1 MVHVQATIPF
11 LPANA
16 PVGTQVPGFSTMPEK
31 ILQYRAEF
39 SPTTVSVSQN
49 LFDSHENLRIHT
61 HEISVNSQRIP
72 ERDRESLEF
81 LKKVRES
88 S

>member
-16 PVGTQVPGFSTMPEK
+16 PVGTQVPGFSTMPGK

-39 SPTTVSVSQN
+39 SPTLDLIYRFPSASAMTDVC
-49 LFDSHENLRIHT
+49 DENLLPS
-61 HEISVNSQRIP
+61 SVTAVTPPTSGGPHHRAG
-72 ERDRESLEF
+72 
-81 LKKVRES
+81 
-88 S
+88 

>member
-16 PVGTQVPGFSTMPEK
+16 PVGTQVPGFSTIPEK

-39 SPTTVSVSQN
+39 SPTWVSAP
-49 LFDSHENLRIHT
+49 D
-61 HEISVNSQRIP
+61 ISILSDI
-72 ERDRESLEF
+72 SC
-81 LKKVRES
+81 
-88 S
+88 